1 MVTDWGVT
9 ARLIVEAV
17 EESRRVKPAS
27 WAARRVLLRRGLA
40 GRPVDRF
47 VTGVV
52 TGLAR
57 SIGIVERLCREAFG
71 ECSAA
76 LLALTYVAVVDDRM
90 GRAAR
95 EALIRELARIAG
107 VGREGLE
114 ALRVARLDPIEER
127 LRVARWI
134 YDELV
139 AAWGKRLAEEAL
151 SAMRDGRRVHWLRV
165 NRLRVARWEGL
176 VARVLRWA
184 RGRATRSA
192 YIPWMVAVEGPLP
205 PRIASLLDRGILVAQ
220 DESAAV
226 AALLLSPRPGE
237 LVLDVCAAPGGKT
250 SMLQDLAGGRATIV
264 SLEVSVSRL
273 YSTRARLSRLG
284 VDALLA
290 ASDATLPPLREG
302 SADAAL
308 LDPPCTS
315 TGVLD
320 KSPDARWQPREA
332 LERLAELQYRL
343 LEATWRLLRRGGRLL
358 YSTCSL
364 LPRENEELIKRFL
377 SEHPDAELVELP
389 PVYDESPLLPGARRS
404 WPHRHRTGGMF
415 YAMLVKKP

>member
-1 MVTDWGVT
+1 MVTDWGVA

-57 SIGIVERLCREAFG
+57 SMGIVERVCREVFG
-71 ECSAA
+71 ECNAA
-76 LLALTYVAVVDDRM
+76 LLALAYVAAVDDRM
-90 GRAAR
+90 GRGAR
-95 EALIRELARIAG
+95 EALIRELARLAG
-107 VGREGLE
+107 VSLGDLE
-114 ALRVARLDPIEER
+114 VLRRVRLDPVEER

-139 AAWGKRLAEEAL
+139 AAWGRRLAEEVL
-151 SAMRDGRRVHWLRV
+151 GAMRGGRRVHWLRV
-165 NRLRVARWEGL
+165 NRLRVPGWEGL
-176 VARVLRWA
+176 VGKLLRWA
-184 RGRATRSA
+184 RGRAWRSS

-205 PRIASLLDRGILVAQ
+205 PRITSLLDRGILVAQ

-226 AALLLSPRPGE
+226 AALLLNPKPGE

-250 SMLQDLAGGRATIV
+250 SMLQDLAGGRAQVV

-273 YSTRARLSRLG
+273 YSTRARLAKLR
-284 VDALLA
+284 VDAVLA

-302 SADAAL
+302 VADAVL

-332 LERLAELQYRL
+332 LERLAALQYRL

-364 LPRENEELIKRFL
+364 LPRENEELIERFL
-377 SEHPDAELVELP
+377 SEHPEAELVELP
-389 PVYDESPLLPGARRS
+389 GVYDESPLLPGTRRS
-404 WPHRHRTGGMF
+404 WPHWHRTGGMF